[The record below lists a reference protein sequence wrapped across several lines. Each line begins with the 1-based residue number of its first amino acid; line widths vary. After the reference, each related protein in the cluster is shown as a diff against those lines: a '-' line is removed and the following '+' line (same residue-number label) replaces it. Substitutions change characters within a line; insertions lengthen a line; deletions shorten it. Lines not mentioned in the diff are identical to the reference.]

1 VNFEEMVELRR
12 DFHRHAEPAFL
23 EIRTSSL
30 ITTRLRELGVA
41 VRRGKEVMRIDGVA
55 AYPGEA
61 SRQDTLARAIANGA
75 DPELATQAATDG
87 TAVVAEIEGSRPG
100 PTWGIRC
107 DIDALPLTEATDDDH
122 GPAARGFACQTGAMH
137 ACGHD
142 GHAVIGLA
150 LAERLADRD
159 FPGRVRILFQP
170 AEEGGRGAA
179 AMIAAGAVADVDRFV
194 AVHLGFGAPVGSVFG
209 GCVGL
214 LATNKL
220 RATFTGEAAHAAASP
235 EMGRNALVG
244 AATAVLNV
252 MALPRYSTADTR
264 VNVGTLHAGDNVNIV
279 PAHAELTLE
288 VRATDEGVCD
298 DLTERVLTVVRGAA
312 AMHSLAADI
321 ERTGGSTTMRC
332 DQQLIDAIVA
342 IATAEYG
349 AERATPVRSGGGS
362 DDASL
367 FARDVQQR
375 GGLATYMAVGGGNRA
390 PHHNPYFDI
399 DERSIP
405 VAVDVLDRLIRRP

>member
-1 VNFEEMVELRR
+1 VNFEEMVGLRR
-12 DFHRHAEPAFL
+12 DFHQHAEPAFL

-30 ITTRLRELGVA
+30 ITARLSELGIG
-41 VRRGKEVMRIDGVA
+41 VRRGGEAMRIDGVV
-55 AYPGEA
+55 AYPGEEI
-61 SRQDTLARAIANGA
+61 RQQTLARAIATGA
-75 DPELATQAATDG
+75 DPELATQAAADG
-87 TAVVAEIEGSRPG
+87 TAVVAEIEGNRPG
-100 PTWGIRC
+100 PNWAIRC
-107 DIDALPLTEATDDDH
+107 DIDALPLTEATDGDH
-122 GPAARGFACQTGAMH
+122 VPAARGFACATGSMH

-142 GHAVIGLA
+142 GNAVIGLA
-150 LAERLADRD
+150 LADRLADRD

-220 RATFTGEAAHAAASP
+220 RATFTGEAAHAAAAP
-235 EMGRNALVG
+235 ELGRNALVG

-279 PAHAELTLE
+279 PAHAELCE
-288 VRATDEGVCD
+288 Q
-298 DLTERVLTVVRGAA
+298 LTERVLTVVRGAA

-321 ERTGGSTTMRC
+321 ERTGGSATMRC
-332 DQQLIDAIVA
+332 DQQLIDAIVD
-342 IATAEYG
+342 IATARYG
-349 AERATPVRSGGGS
+349 AERVTPVRSGGGS

-367 FARDVQQR
+367 FARDVQRR

-399 DERSIP
+399 DERAMP
-405 VAVDVLDRLIRRP
+405 VAVDVIDRLIRRP